1 MIDEVRIENLGVIDT
16 AAISFAPGLTAITG
30 ETGAGKT
37 MLLTSLGLLLG
48 APADSSKVRRGT
60 DRILVEGIFD
70 VPSDSD
76 VAAEAADAG
85 ADLDAEGGRTEV
97 PVARQVPAEGRSR
110 CYLGG
115 RSVPRSVLDSIGG
128 RLVTIHGQSE
138 QMRLRSASA
147 QLQALDS
154 AGGAE
159 TESAL
164 TSYSEAWQGH
174 RRALAELE
182 QFRADERDIA
192 SRRLALTALVE
203 AVDEVEPAMG
213 EEEDL
218 KHRIER
224 LDSIEETRSGLARAL
239 SALSGDGEM
248 MLGAADLLGQ
258 TAQALATLK
267 EPGAAESGARAA
279 AAEAEARDLIANVG
293 AMLSGLETDED
304 LNELHARRAKL
315 RSLSKKLG
323 MGIDEAIGEADRAR
337 AMLAVFDD
345 PELRAAE
352 LEAAVATTLADLRSR
367 GKLLHEVRSAAA
379 ETLAQEVNGELAQ
392 LALGRAE
399 ISIDVESVEPRADGM
414 DRVTFMF
421 RPDPHAASV
430 PLSTSASGGE
440 LSRIMLAIEL
450 VLSRSAPNVPPT
462 FVFDEIDAGVGG
474 EAAKAIGAR
483 LAALAEHAQVIV
495 VTHLAQV
502 ASWADRQIV
511 VARGERATE
520 VRAVADSERVTEL
533 ARMLSGSADLDSAR
547 RHAADLLSESTVG
560 R

>member
-85 ADLDAEGGRTEV
+85 ADLDAEEGRTEV

-115 RSVPRSVLDSIGG
+115 RSVPRSVLDSIGS

-203 AVDEVEPAMG
+203 AVDEVEPVMG

-279 AAEAEARDLIANVG
+279 AAEVEARDLIANVG

>member
-85 ADLDAEGGRTEV
+85 ADLDAEEGRTEV

-115 RSVPRSVLDSIGG
+115 RSVPRSVLDSIGS

-203 AVDEVEPAMG
+203 AVDEVEPVMG

-279 AAEAEARDLIANVG
+279 AAEVEARDLIANVG

-414 DRVTFMF
+414 DRVTFIF